1 MYLEQD
7 GWKCHTVTPSN
18 CKQKAWMMSLGTVP
32 RDSAFES
39 WGVLKRVVK
48 KEKKC
53 VRTVEILLLQLMPI
67 LRSIFGQ
74 ETTSEDLGLT
84 FTIRLTKGR
93 RGQTAV
99 SRLLAR
105 PQLTLRPTMG
115 AFYVGQTVCVS
126 PGEPLGETLL
136 FVFITERGNSTSRK
150 AFKQRKPPSKRNNM
164 EERDCYMWRNTY
176 TSQGRAAFIKLIY
189 RRYISIGL

>member
-1 MYLEQD
+1 
-7 GWKCHTVTPSN
+7 
-18 CKQKAWMMSLGTVP
+18 
-32 RDSAFES
+32 
-39 WGVLKRVVK
+39 
-48 KEKKC
+48 
-53 VRTVEILLLQLMPI
+53 MPI

-150 AFKQRKPPSKRNNM
+150 ASLFYFYILFFSDIHGSASGKAASNIPLQDQHLALAILLELAVQRGTLRYS
-164 EERDCYMWRNTY
+164 EYCY
-176 TSQGRAAFIKLIY
+176 I
-189 RRYISIGL
+189 